1 MKKVKCSH
9 CHGTGKVT
17 CSTCKGR
24 GRIKCPTC
32 RSYGHACPV
41 CTKGWDRKPG
51 YVKDKYGDW
60 VHCPNCHG
68 DYTNSKFTCWRCG
81 GDGVIDC
88 DKTERCSVCGGTGK
102 VEKFSSR
109 NSRAFLALAM
119 IGGLFGLHYA
129 YIRRWGLFVIQFVL
143 FAIFA
148 ALLFGSEMISEHISI
163 EVAILSK
170 AKWCAYAIVL
180 IHWLIGLSFVKEDG
194 QGCSLVNEFKKC
206 LFWLFFLLFGFTGAH
221 LAYGKSKLLV
231 FHAGFLMLFS
241 LPAVNWGWG
250 DKFIDTMVSILVYGS
265 GLAWVEV
272 VVASIISR
280 GRFIKEGNE

>member
-9 CHGTGKVT
+9 CHGTGQVT
-17 CSTCKGR
+17 CSICKGS

-32 RSYGHACPV
+32 GSYGYACPV

-68 DYTNSKFTCWRCG
+68 DYTNKKFTCWRCG

-88 DKTERCSVCGGTGK
+88 DKTTRCSVCHGTGK
-102 VEKFSSR
+102 IEKVSDK
-109 NSRAFLALAM
+109 NSRVFLALGM
-119 IGGLFGLHYA
+119 IGGLLGLHYA
-129 YIRRWGLFVIQFVL
+129 YIRRWAL
-143 FAIFA
+143 FAIQLTLFTVFV
-148 ALLFGSEMISEHISI
+148 ALLFGGGIISEKVGI
-163 EVAILSK
+163 ETGMLSK
-170 AKWCAYAIVL
+170 IKWCVYAIVL
-180 IHWLIGLSFVKEDG
+180 IHWLIGISLVKEDG
-194 QGCSLVNEFKKC
+194 QGCSMGNDFKKG

-221 LAYGKSKLLV
+221 LAYGRSKLLV

-250 DKFIDTMVSILVYGS
+250 DHFIGAILGILVRGTELAVVEFLVAAFLS
-265 GLAWVEV
+265 G
-272 VVASIISR
+272 
-280 GRFIKEGNE
+280 GRFFREGN